1 MKYVFLVL
9 GHRSFFTGK
18 IFIVPILEDYAFTT
32 TYRDEAK
39 KKACKHIN
47 MPENECSIL
56 NWSFLGS
63 DVCIIK

>member
-1 MKYVFLVL
+1 MKYVYLVL

-18 IFIVPILEDYAFTT
+18 IFIVPISEDYTFIE

-47 MPENECSIL
+47 IPENECSIL
-56 NWSFLGS
+56 DWSFLGS
-63 DVCIIK
+63 DVCIMK

>member
-1 MKYVFLVL
+1 MKYVRLVL

-18 IFIVPILEDYAFTT
+18 TFIVPISEDYTFTT

-47 MPENECSIL
+47 MPESECSIL
-56 NWSFLGS
+56 DWSFLGS
-63 DVCIIK
+63 DVCIMK

>member
-1 MKYVFLVL
+1 MKYVYLVL

-18 IFIVPILEDYAFTT
+18 IFIVPISEDYTFIE

-39 KKACKHIN
+39 KKACKYIN

-56 NWSFLGS
+56 DWRFLGS
-63 DVCIIK
+63 DVFIMK